1 MQCLRVPPNAAES
14 TAERL
19 RRLHQNKPQGPRTHR
34 SVWTTVFRALVGWRF
49 KLGQLHLAQAPGR
62 KRHCFCRA
70 LPRFRQGATE
80 EAPYISGIYNCF
92 ASFCNILGPVL
103 RKAEAMPCRI
113 KRRNLRVLRRNL
125 RD

>member
-1 MQCLRVPPNAAES
+1 MQLKVLLKGCVVSIRTSLRAHCL
-14 TAERL
+14 
-19 RRLHQNKPQGPRTHR
+19 RTHR
-34 SVWTTVFRALVGWRF
+34 SVWTTLFRALVGWRF
-49 KLGQLHLAQAPGR
+49 KLGQLHLAQAAGR

-103 RKAEAMPCRI
+103 RKAEAMP
-113 KRRNLRVLRRNL
+113 
-125 RD
+125 